1 MPSRNAAVG
10 ILLGTLVLLGALVW
24 IFRSP
29 ETPGPPPQQ
38 VTATA
43 PSAAAPEGPA
53 SPSTPR
59 ASTSSPA
66 AAPAPDS
73 TKPQPATVGA
83 TRPAPPAVNTHPP
96 ANLTATREVL
106 EHVQFTIRDFR
117 LSVGENPVG
126 DNAEITRALLGDN
139 RKQARFGIPDG
150 STVNAAG
157 ELCDPW
163 GTPYFF
169 HALARDHMEIRSAGP
184 DQKMWTADDIQQ

>member
-1 MPSRNAAVG
+1 MTAPRNAAVA

-24 IFRSP
+24 ISRSP
-29 ETPGPPPQQ
+29 ETSAPSPAR
-38 VTATA
+38 ATSSA
-43 PSAAAPEGPA
+43 PSAPAPEMAA
-53 SPSTPR
+53 SSSTPAAA
-59 ASTSSPA
+59 ASSGV
-66 AAPAPDS
+66 APAPDS
-73 TKPQPATVGA
+73 TKPKPATAGA
-83 TRPAPPAVNTHPP
+83 TRPSQPAASVNLP
-96 ANLTATREVL
+96 ANPAATREVL

-126 DNAEITRALLGDN
+126 DNSEITRALLGDN
-139 RKQARFGIPDG
+139 RKQARFAIPDG